1 MVRNVF
7 YISAGKALRGRW
19 WGRTPATAV
28 SDSRCWTLSVDGQRS
43 VAEDRPLGDLGAD
56 RGQRDAL
63 VPLDRAPAAA
73 ALQRRLELLLE
84 VAVEEAVDD
93 GVDAG
98 GRHGGEVAEGE
109 NDVVAAGG
117 DGLVVPVEHGVE
129 DV

>member
-1 MVRNVF
+1 MVGWD
-7 YISAGKALRGRW
+7 AA
-19 WGRTPATAV
+19 TATAV
-28 SDSRCWTLSVDGQRS
+28 SDSRGWTLGVDGQRS

-56 RGQRDAL
+56 GGQWDAL
-63 VPLDRAPAAA
+63 VPLDGAPAAA
-73 ALQRRLELLLE
+73 AQQRRLELLLE

-117 DGLVVPVEHGVE
+117 DGLVVPVEHRVE